1 MTQSRFLILLVA
13 TVGWLG
19 GPWSRAQEPAAAP
32 PAVTPPADTAIQT
45 RCLGVAVVREV
56 VETDA
61 QSYKPFGMD
70 VGTRLSLAFRT
81 DGPAALVCFDAEAS
95 RLDSFIDDLST
106 NLLALSHRLQ
116 SPGFVPYACGTLG
129 AGNQA
134 YVEILGGTAPT
145 AGATRVLARGT
156 AVFRVGSRK
165 EQAVSP
171 VTQLKVGETFLL
183 GDRFQFPVT
192 RVEKGGLGSKSA
204 KVSLSFTGDSYQI
217 ASARFLDG
225 NGAALDAR
233 SAGWR
238 RDGRGDAA
246 RSEFNFIFDPV
257 PAECAIEIVFWA
269 DMKAVALPFSVES
282 GIGG

>member
-1 MTQSRFLILLVA
+1 MTRSCFLILLVA
-13 TVGWLG
+13 TVGWLC
-19 GPWSRAQEPAAAP
+19 GPSSRAQEPAAP
-32 PAVTPPADTAIQT
+32 PAATPPAETAIQT

-70 VGTRLSLAFRT
+70 TGTRLSLAFRT
-81 DGPAALVCFDAEAS
+81 DGPAALICFDAEAS
-95 RLDSFIDDLST
+95 RLDSFTDDLGT

-134 YVEILGGTAPT
+134 YAEILGGTAPA
-145 AGATRVLARGT
+145 AGAARVLAKGT

-171 VTQLKVGETFLL
+171 TTRLKVGETFLL

-204 KVSLSFTGDSYQI
+204 KVSLSFTGDCYQM
-217 ASARFLDG
+217 ASMRFLDG
-225 NGAALDAR
+225 KGAALNAR
-233 SAGWR
+233 AAGWR
-238 RDGRGDAA
+238 RDDRNAAA
-246 RSEFNFIFDPV
+246 RSEFHFIFDPV

-269 DMKAVALPFSVES
+269 DMKALALPFSVES